1 VDYYAGCRDNG
12 RLERE
17 THVSRRRRLFIAVAV
32 AIAVL
37 TAGARVPAKDIL
49 GTEQKLYSQ
58 RNEELIIRDF
68 FQDRRDGFYLDVG
81 CAWPQRNSTTY
92 YLEKHL
98 GWSGFGVDA
107 VAEYGPM
114 WAEVRERGKFFNF
127 LVSDH
132 ADTNDTFYRADWT
145 GVSSVDEENVKR
157 WKVGYKKIE
166 VPTITLN
173 KLLDDNGVKKVDFL
187 SLDIEGAQLSALRG
201 FDIERFR
208 PDLACVEMHMPDH
221 DKILQYFDTH
231 GYEPLDKYREHDIV
245 NMYFKP
251 KPDPKSAPEAESKP
265 EAMPPSEA
273 QPEPKP

>member
-1 VDYYAGCRDNG
+1 
-12 RLERE
+12 
-17 THVSRRRRLFIAVAV
+17 VSRRRRLLIAFAV
-32 AIAVL
+32 PLAVL
-37 TAGARVPAKDIL
+37 AAGTLVSAKDIL

-132 ADTNDTFYRADWT
+132 ADTKDTFYRADWT
-145 GVSSVDEENVKR
+145 GVSSVDEENVKQ
-157 WKVGYKKIE
+157 WKVDYKKIE

-208 PDLACVEMHMPDH
+208 PELVCVEDLPDS
-221 DKILQYFDTH
+221 DELLQYFDAN
-231 GYEPLDKYREHDIV
+231 GYELIDKYRAHDIV
-245 NMYFKP
+245 NLYFTP
-251 KPDPKSAPEAESKP
+251 KPDSKSAPKAESKLGS
-265 EAMPPSEA
+265 MPPSVAE
-273 QPEPKP
+273 PTPKP